1 MNDELSLRI
10 DDLDETVCELISH
23 VEALAGSRN
32 TDERQARPA
41 FRDVL
46 SLF

>member
-23 VEALAGSRN
+23 VEALGGSRN